1 MNSHRR
7 LSLALTAVVLCLA
20 ILWLSTSVGQ
30 SRRSYEVEAQVYTT
44 PEYRTDASRAIDAY
58 ERVMDRYMD
67 ASQQNLQEVL
77 SYTQTIA
84 ARLDSIDAKL
94 EKLDSRLARIERHLG
109 IVPPMVTSIPEPN
122 APRPPIPALPVPSAR
137 PPLDNR

>member
-1 MNSHRR
+1 MTSHRR
-7 LSLALTAVVLCLA
+7 LNLVITAAVLCLV

-67 ASQQNLQEVL
+67 ATQQSFTEVL
-77 SYTQTIA
+77 YYTQTFA
-84 ARLDSIDAKL
+84 AKLESIDAKL
-94 EKLDSRLARIERHLG
+94 EKLDKRLARIERHLG
-109 IVPPMVTSIPEPN
+109 IVPPLVSPVPDPN
-122 APRPPIPALPVPSAR
+122 APRPPAPVPPAPSA
-137 PPLDNR
+137 PLPLGGR